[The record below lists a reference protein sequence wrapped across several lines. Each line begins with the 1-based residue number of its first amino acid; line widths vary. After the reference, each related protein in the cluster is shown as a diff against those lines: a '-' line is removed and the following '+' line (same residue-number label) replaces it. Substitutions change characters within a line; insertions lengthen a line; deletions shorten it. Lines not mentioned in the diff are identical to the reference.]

1 MVIVVGHIRDKLR
14 LRGGLKGGKTM
25 LKYCWGKDGDGG
37 GWLKDDERI
46 VVRMMV
52 GMVVRLK
59 VRLAGKALSN
69 VIRMDVRL
77 ND

>member
-37 GWLKDDERI
+37 GWLKDD
-46 VVRMMV
+46 
-52 GMVVRLK
+52 
-59 VRLAGKALSN
+59 
-69 VIRMDVRL
+69 
-77 ND
+77 

>member
-1 MVIVVGHIRDKLR
+1 
-14 LRGGLKGGKTM
+14 M

-37 GWLKDDERI
+37 EWLKDDERI
-46 VVRMMV
+46 VVR
-52 GMVVRLK
+52 MVVRLK